1 MTPTKPLPEGPIHV
15 DATATDAAGNTS
27 QPGTLDLTIDT
38 TAPDY
43 SKLAITGVLDNVGDI
58 TGNVKNGGETDDTH
72 PVISGTGTAG
82 DIVTVYT
89 KDSTGNHVIGSAT
102 VGADGTWSLKPELP
116 LVSGLN
122 ALTAVETDPAGNATV
137 PSAPYNVT
145 VDVGAP
151 AAPAIVSVYDDVGPY
166 VGFLQ
171 KGAVTD
177 DNQPTFSGTAQPG
190 STVKLY
196 DSNGLVIG
204 SGATDASGNWTITT
218 DKLADGLHNI
228 TATATNSVGTE
239 SAHTGIWPLTV
250 DTGAPANTTLV
261 ITDDVGPVTG
271 PLHNGDTT
279 DDNQPTFSGQAEPG
293 GKVIVYDDGKQI
305 GEADV
310 DPSGNW
316 EFTPTTPLV
325 DGPHDFSTEVLDPAG
340 NSSGQ
345 GNPTHITID
354 TSGVI
359 VSITHVIDD
368 VGSIT
373 GDIALHG
380 VTDDT
385 RPDIVGTGKVGAI
398 VTIKDG
404 DTVLGSTTVD
414 ASGNWSFTP
423 SSDLAEGKH
432 SIIATAVDLT
442 GSTGSSSVFDFTVDT
457 TAPAKPTIDQVYDD
471 VGSIQGPIPNGGVTD
486 DSTPTLSGKAEPG
499 STVAVYDNGEKLGS
513 VTADPS
519 GNWEFTPTTPI
530 SEGPHAF
537 TVDATDKAGN
547 TSPTS
552 DPFSITTDYT
562 APTAPVI
569 TGVLDSVGEVTGNVS
584 NGDQTDDSRPV
595 ISGTGTAGDLIVVS
609 TTDSTGTHVLG
620 STTVA
625 ADGTWK
631 LQPSTPLVSGSNA
644 FTAVETDPAGNTSV
658 PSNTYSI
665 DLISTPPAAP
675 VIVSVLDDVGPYTGF
690 LQKGDV
696 TDDNQPTFSGTAQP
710 GSVVKLY
717 DTDNTL
723 IGSGTTDAKGVW
735 TITTDPLA
743 DGLHNVTAT
752 ATNSIGQVSAPT
764 GIWPFTVDTTAPA
777 NTTLVITDDVGP
789 VTGPLH
795 NGDTT
800 DDNQP
805 TFSGQ
810 AEPGGKVIV
819 YDNGQPIGS
828 AAVDPSGNW
837 EFTPTTPLVDGP
849 HDFSTEV
856 LDPAGNSSGQGSPT
870 HIIIDTSGVIVSI
883 THVIDDVGSIT
894 GDIALHGV
902 TDDARPDIV
911 GTGKAGAIVTIKD
924 GDTVLGSTTID
935 AKGNWS
941 FTPSSD
947 LAEGL
952 HNITATAVD
961 LTGNTGSSSV
971 FDFTVDTTAPA
982 KPTID
987 QVYDD
992 VGDIQGPIPNGGV
1005 TDDSNP
1011 TLSGKAEPGST
1022 VTVYDNGQPLGSVT
1036 ADHYKQVGVGVRG
1049 SVVAHP
1055 GGINFSQN
1063 QGETLAVLE
1072 AKGAEGATINS
1083 NVGAKVAG
1091 NGYAVVGGL
1100 TPYRQNSVEI
1110 DPKGTSKDVE
1120 LQVTSQTV
1128 APRYGSVVMLKYPT
1142 VSGAPVLMT
1151 VTRDDGQGIPL
1162 GAEVLDT
1169 KGNSLSMVGQGS
1181 RIFLRGLEPKGELL
1195 VKWGEGSGQRCQINY
1210 QLPENSNK
1218 DAPFLKADATCH
1230 AVLGT
1235 PQVAQR

>member
-1 MTPTKPLPEGPIHV
+1 MAIENIGLVAVTEHAAKKVAVKHGGKIKAVAGTKYLLQVDGSDVAPENVTVKRDGKDLEVFFEGSKEPDLTIQNFFAEGMDSQLYGVAEDGQLYAYVRTDGEGFYGHLLMNDGESAPIALGGDALGNGAPYLASTFDDAAGFVLWPWLLGLAGIGAAAAVIEHNRDTGNHHHATPTSAEPSNVKVIDDVGPIQGQLANGDVTDDSHPTITGGGVPGAVIHIIDNGTEIGSTTVDKNGTWSFTPTTGLPDGDHDVTAIQVEPGKKPSPPVDVLDFTVDTVPPADPVATVEGGVHDGGDTYSPSNTPTITGTGDPGDTITVVFPTGEKATTTVDPSGNWSVTPKDPIPEGPVDIIVTEQDPAGNTGTTVLPAIIDTIAPDVPQAWLDPASDSGVKGDGITNDKTPTIDGKTEPGATVTVTIQPTGEVIKTVADDNGDWSVTPKQPIPDGPADIEVTATDKAGNTSQPKDLPLTIDTTPPDAPKVWLDDASDSGVKGDGITNDNTPKIDGKTEPGAEVTVTIQPTGEVIKTTADDNGDWSVTPKQPIPDGPVDIQVTATDKAGNTSAPTDLPLTIDTTAPDAPKVWLDDASDSGVKGDNITNVTKPTIDGTAEPKSTVTVTIKETGEVLTTTADASGNWSVTPTKPLPEGPVHI

-293 GKVIVYDDGKQI
+293 GKVIVYDNGKPI

-340 NSSGQ
+340 NTSGQ

-457 TAPAKPTIDQVYDD
+457 TAPAKPTM
-471 VGSIQGPIPNGGVTD
+471 
-486 DSTPTLSGKAEPG
+486 A
-499 STVAVYDNGEKLGS
+499 A
-513 VTADPS
+513 
-519 GNWEFTPTTPI
+519 TTPRPTPASTRASI
-530 SEGPHAF
+530 WQIGAC
-537 TVDATDKAGN
+537 ATTARTTA
-547 TSPTS
+547 TS
-552 DPFSITTDYT
+552 
-562 APTAPVI
+562 
-569 TGVLDSVGEVTGNVS
+569 
-584 NGDQTDDSRPV
+584 
-595 ISGTGTAGDLIVVS
+595 LIVARPPAPIS
-609 TTDSTGTHVLG
+609 RSAAMRSAMSPASSRNSPWG
-620 STTVA
+620 STTRPA
-625 ADGTWK
+625 TCSIRCPTPA
-631 LQPSTPLVSGSNA
+631 PSSPVMTACCPTP
-644 FTAVETDPAGNTSV
+644 
-658 PSNTYSI
+658 
-665 DLISTPPAAP
+665 
-675 VIVSVLDDVGPYTGF
+675 
-690 LQKGDV
+690 
-696 TDDNQPTFSGTAQP
+696 
-710 GSVVKLY
+710 
-717 DTDNTL
+717 
-723 IGSGTTDAKGVW
+723 
-735 TITTDPLA
+735 
-743 DGLHNVTAT
+743 
-752 ATNSIGQVSAPT
+752 
-764 GIWPFTVDTTAPA
+764 
-777 NTTLVITDDVGP
+777 
-789 VTGPLH
+789 
-795 NGDTT
+795 
-800 DDNQP
+800 
-805 TFSGQ
+805 
-810 AEPGGKVIV
+810 
-819 YDNGQPIGS
+819 S
-828 AAVDPSGNW
+828 AASRRTFAAW
-837 EFTPTTPLVDGP
+837 
-849 HDFSTEV
+849 
-856 LDPAGNSSGQGSPT
+856 
-870 HIIIDTSGVIVSI
+870 
-883 THVIDDVGSIT
+883 
-894 GDIALHGV
+894 
-902 TDDARPDIV
+902 R
-911 GTGKAGAIVTIKD
+911 
-924 GDTVLGSTTID
+924 
-935 AKGNWS
+935 
-941 FTPSSD
+941 
-947 LAEGL
+947 
-952 HNITATAVD
+952 
-961 LTGNTGSSSV
+961 
-971 FDFTVDTTAPA
+971 
-982 KPTID
+982 KPT
-987 QVYDD
+987 
-992 VGDIQGPIPNGGV
+992 
-1005 TDDSNP
+1005 
-1011 TLSGKAEPGST
+1011 
-1022 VTVYDNGQPLGSVT
+1022 
-1036 ADHYKQVGVGVRG
+1036 
-1049 SVVAHP
+1049 
-1055 GGINFSQN
+1055 
-1063 QGETLAVLE
+1063 
-1072 AKGAEGATINS
+1072 
-1083 NVGAKVAG
+1083 
-1091 NGYAVVGGL
+1091 
-1100 TPYRQNSVEI
+1100 
-1110 DPKGTSKDVE
+1110 
-1120 LQVTSQTV
+1120 
-1128 APRYGSVVMLKYPT
+1128 
-1142 VSGAPVLMT
+1142 
-1151 VTRDDGQGIPL
+1151 
-1162 GAEVLDT
+1162 
-1169 KGNSLSMVGQGS
+1169 
-1181 RIFLRGLEPKGELL
+1181 
-1195 VKWGEGSGQRCQINY
+1195 
-1210 QLPENSNK
+1210 PE
-1218 DAPFLKADATCH
+1218 
-1230 AVLGT
+1230 
-1235 PQVAQR
+1235 